1 MKFTPKLPH
10 TVPESLK
17 IVKPDPG
24 PLVKAR
30 THERKAEQIRDERRK
45 HESDPEAEGEGP
57 RPHLEFMERWKA
69 LEFAVG
75 PTEDRARHEYR
86 NKLAVEPREH
96 EIIG

>member
-30 THERKAEQIRDERRK
+30 THERKAEQIRDERKK
-45 HESDPEAEGEGP
+45 HEAVPEDS
-57 RPHLEFMERWKA
+57 KS
-69 LEFAVG
+69 
-75 PTEDRARHEYR
+75 RARTR
-86 NKLAVEPREH
+86 CAWSGWCRL
-96 EIIG
+96 